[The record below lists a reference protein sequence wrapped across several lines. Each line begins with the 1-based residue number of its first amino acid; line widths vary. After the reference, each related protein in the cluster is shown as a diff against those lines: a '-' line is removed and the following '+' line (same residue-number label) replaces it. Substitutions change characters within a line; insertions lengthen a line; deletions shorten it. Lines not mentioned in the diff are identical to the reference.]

1 MAEKITGPARELA
14 APSAT
19 GGARGAGLSP
29 GRLLRSLN
37 DSFAYG
43 KPWAITAL
51 AILSALVAG
60 AVLLTVTTPS
70 TLQAWGSFFSDPAAA
85 ISATWFL
92 VGDVYRDIFTGS
104 IVDPPALLRAIT
116 TGQGWSAVLAP
127 FSETVAQATPLIIA
141 GLAVAI
147 GFRSG
152 VFNIG
157 AQGQIIAG
165 AIAASYVGWAI
176 QLPMPIH
183 LALTVAA
190 GLAGGAVAGF
200 IPGILKAKTGAHE
213 VIVTI
218 MLNYVVLNFLLYL
231 LTNRPFRQPGQSNA
245 ISRSVDASAQ
255 LPHLLGSALP
265 ANLGIVLALLAAYL
279 VSWFMR
285 RSTLGFSFLVMG
297 SNPDAGRT
305 AGIDSK
311 RVTVLVMVISGA
323 LAGLAGMVILS
334 GGTLMLTSGFGGN
347 VGFDAIT
354 VALLGR
360 NRPLGVV
367 LAALLFGALDVG
379 GRAMEAATGVPVDL
393 ISVIQATI
401 VLLVAA
407 PALVREIYRLKSTS
421 LRSVELGAGGWGA

>member
-1 MAEKITGPARELA
+1 MTERIVGPELELV
-14 APSAT
+14 SDSET
-19 GGARGAGLSP
+19 GGKKGVGLSP
-29 GRLLRSLN
+29 SGLLRSLN
-37 DSFAYG
+37 SSFAYG
-43 KPWAITAL
+43 RPWAITLL
-51 AILSALVAG
+51 AIVTALIAG
-60 AVLLTVTTPS
+60 AVLLTVTTPA
-70 TLQAWGSFFSDPAAA
+70 TLQAWGSFFSNPIGAL
-85 ISATWFL
+85 SATWFL

-104 IVDPPALLRAIT
+104 IVDPPALFQAIT
-116 TGQGWSAVLAP
+116 TGQGWVAVLTP
-127 FSETVAQATPLIIA
+127 LSETLTQATPLIIA
-141 GLAVAI
+141 GLAVAV
-147 GFRSG
+147 GFQSG

-165 AIAASYVGWAI
+165 AICASYAGWAI
-176 QLPMPIH
+176 QLPSPIH

-190 GLAGGAVAGF
+190 GLAGGAIAGF

-218 MLNYVVLNFLLYL
+218 MLNYVILNFLLYL

-245 ISRSVDASAQ
+245 ISRPVDASAQ

-265 ANLGIVLALLAAYL
+265 ANLGIVLALVAAYL
-279 VSWFMR
+279 VSWFMK
-285 RSTLGFSFLVMG
+285 RSTLGFSFLIMG
-297 SNPDAGRT
+297 ANPTAGRT

-334 GGTLMLTSGFGGN
+334 GSTLMLTSGFGGN

-393 ISVIQATI
+393 ISVIQAII

-407 PALVREIYRLKSTS
+407 PALVREIYRLKATS
-421 LRSVELGAGGWGA
+421 LRSVELGTRGWGA